1 MSTHNLNL
9 KSSLRNSVNKTYRG
23 RGKSINNLWLVYS
36 LKTDRDWLIP
46 SDRQL
51 IHWLYYLETNSNVI
65 SFDLAPEPV
74 LSSDDLEV
82 KATELDA
89 IVVLKDGSIEW
100 HEVKAGTSPIDP
112 KHLSQMQA
120 QVKAASNAR
129 VKYLRFNDVHLKSK
143 VEISLR
149 WKKAIAFA
157 ASIRNQEH
165 TLCRV
170 VLVNRIKNQH
180 SGNIKNLLISLDEFE
195 ASIIL
200 GLLVRLAI
208 ENVISLDLTEES
220 FGYQTKWK
228 YHG

>member
-1 MSTHNLNL
+1 MPTHKQNL
-9 KSSLRNSVNKTYRG
+9 KSSLRNSVKQTYRA

-36 LKTDRDWLIP
+36 VKTDRDWLIP

-65 SFDLAPEPV
+65 SFDLAPEPI
-74 LSSDDLEV
+74 LSSDDLEA

-89 IVVLKDGSIEW
+89 IVELKDGSIEW
-100 HEVKAGTSPIDP
+100 HEVKAGTSAADP

-129 VKYLRFNDVHLKSK
+129 VEYMRFNDVHLRSK

-149 WKKAIAFA
+149 WNKAIAFA
-157 ASIRNQEH
+157 TAIRNQEH
-165 TLCRV
+165 ILCRV
-170 VLVNRIKNQH
+170 ALINQIKSKN
-180 SGNIKNLLISLDEFE
+180 SGDIQILLRSLDDFE
-195 ASIIL
+195 ESIIL
-200 GLLVRLAI
+200 GMLVRLAI
-208 ENVISLDLTEES
+208 ESVISLNLTEQS
-220 FGYQTKWK
+220 FGYKTKWK